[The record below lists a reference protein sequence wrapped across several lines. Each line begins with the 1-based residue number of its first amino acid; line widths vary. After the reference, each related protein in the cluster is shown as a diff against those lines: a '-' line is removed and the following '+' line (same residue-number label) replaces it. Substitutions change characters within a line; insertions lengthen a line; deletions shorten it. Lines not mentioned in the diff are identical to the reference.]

1 VKEMAEVTE
10 EFVELSNNLNW
21 VTTQN
26 RSLLNRAQQLEAIL
40 NAVQERNPGILDFLQ
55 ETVFDEVGAETEEKE
70 TEKEDD

>member
-1 VKEMAEVTE
+1 MAEVTE

>member
-1 VKEMAEVTE
+1 MAEVTE

-55 ETVFDEVGAETEEKE
+55 ETVFDEVEAETEEKE